1 MIRPAH
7 HSSELAAL
15 QGVVAQGVVVDPHP
29 GGPLAIAGFGSDAVP
44 AVPPDDV
51 VRHLDSLKGILLV
64 AAPAL

>member
-64 AAPAL
+64 AA